1 MLQKKFKQLALFVF
15 AAAILFGCVS
25 NTAKSDEAA
34 PSVPRIKPSPPLVVL
49 HADTPEE
56 RAVLDD
62 AFIGITTNGEAEQGL
77 FPIKS
82 TGVSTQ
88 PIQDAVRAFLS
99 SLSDAQR
106 EKCTFAVED
115 EEWRRWHNIEL
126 YERDGIA
133 LFELDKQQLKLAFDI
148 LGTALSADG
157 VNKSKNIMAMEAYL
171 KEISTQLGNLNKL
184 GLERLGDDKYWFTFM
199 GTPSPTEPW
208 GWQLDG
214 HHLIVNFFVLADQV
228 VMTPTFMGS
237 EMTYIEEGPNAG
249 VRTFVDEGK
258 KALTLYRSLDQ
269 EQKALATLLED
280 KTRSYSQAEAFRD
293 NEIIPYAGL
302 PVKGFNK
309 QQMKLMVD
317 LIEEYVG
324 NMTDAHARVKMKE
337 VLSQLDYTWFSWVGG
352 SEDDDV
358 FYYRIQSPV
367 IMIEYDHHPPVFI
380 VNKGEPDKGPVNW
393 HVHTVVRTPN
403 GNDYGKD
410 LLRQHL
416 EKHHQERHSHE
427 GHSHQGHPF
436 EGDSHEEGH
445 GGH

>member
-1 MLQKKFKQLALFVF
+1 MLQKKLKQATLLFI
-15 AAAILFGCVS
+15 AAAILSGCGS
-25 NTAKSDEAA
+25 STTKSDQAGTPA
-34 PSVPRIKPSPPLVVL
+34 PRIEPSPPLVVL

-62 AFIGITTNGEAEQGL
+62 PFIGITTNGEAEQGL

-82 TGVSTQ
+82 TGVSTE
-88 PIQDAVRAFLS
+88 PIQDAVSTFLS

-106 EKCTFAVED
+106 AKCTFPSED
-115 EEWRRWHNIEL
+115 EEWRKWHNIEL
-126 YERDGIA
+126 YERQGIA
-133 LFELDKQQLKLAFDI
+133 LFELDEQQLKLAFEI

-157 VNKSKNIMAMEAYL
+157 VTKSKNIMAMEAYL
-171 KEISTQLGNLNKL
+171 KEISTQLGNLNKK
-184 GLERLGDDKYWFTFM
+184 GLERLGADKYWFTFM
-199 GTPSPTEPW
+199 GTPSQSEPW

-237 EMTYIEEGPNAG
+237 EMTYIEEGPNVG
-249 VRTFVDEGK
+249 IRTFVDEGK
-258 KALTLYRSLDQ
+258 KALALYRSLDQ
-269 EQKALATLLED
+269 DQKALATLLEE
-280 KTRSYSQAEAFRD
+280 KTRAYSLAEAFRD

-302 PVKGFNK
+302 PAKGLNK
-309 QQMKLMVD
+309 QQMSLLVD

-324 NMTDAHARVKMKE
+324 NMADAHARIKMEE

-380 VNKGEPDKGPVNW
+380 VNKGEPKKGPVNW

-416 EKHHQERHSHE
+416 EKHHSE
-427 GHSHQGHPF
+427 GHSF